1 MPPTALVLLLIAAIL
16 HAGWNFFVKRAH
28 EKQVFTWWG
37 LVIGSLCFIPLLVV
51 SHPFPVQI
59 WPYVICSAL
68 VEGVYYIVLTRAYD
82 NGDFSLVYPMARG
95 TAPAF
100 LLIWT
105 LLFLGERP
113 HLAGLAGIALIV
125 CSLIVIGGK
134 TWWSLRKSTAL
145 STSAIVLALTVAF
158 CISIYSAIDGAAV
171 HIVAP
176 IPYTILVISL
186 STVFVT
192 PVILTRYGRQKT
204 LLEWRTNWLLIILVG
219 ILMMLSYM
227 LVLITYSF
235 AHVSYAGA
243 IREISVVFAAFMG
256 WRWLGEDFGLLRL
269 LGACLIFVGVLVIAV
284 AG

>member
-1 MPPTALVLLLIAAIL
+1 MPPTALALLLIAAVL
-16 HAGWNFFVKRAH
+16 HAGWNFFVKRTH

-37 LVIGSLCFIPLLVV
+37 LVIGSVCFIPVLVV
-51 SHPFPVQI
+51 SHSFPVQI

-100 LLIWT
+100 LLVWA

-113 HLAGLAGIALIV
+113 HLSVLAGIALLV
-125 CSLIVIGGK
+125 CGLIVIGGK
-134 TWWSLRKSTAL
+134 TWWSLRKTTAL
-145 STSAIVLALTVAF
+145 STSAIVLALSVAF

-171 HIVAP
+171 RLVAP
-176 IPYTILVISL
+176 IPYTVVVISL
-186 STVFVT
+186 STVLVT
-192 PVILTRYGRQKT
+192 PVILMRYGRQKA

-219 ILMMLSYM
+219 LLMMLSYI
-227 LVLITYSF
+227 LVLISYSF

-269 LGACLIFVGVLVIAV
+269 IGACLIFVGVLIIAI